1 MLHFNWNRPSPH
13 CSRVAETF
21 YFRLIRIHS
30 NAGNSISLD
39 LTSHYFHFEMFLD
52 LFKWHVWMENAK
64 IFHLQSLFNI
74 LLSLKIIFF
83 SLVQKWVAHL
93 VCQTSA
99 GRISTVVQ
107 WNIWSKFECRGGT
120 VFYQTTK
127 VQVNWLVLAVNL
139 SQRKSFNLF
148 FSMGS
153 GLTGSPEDI
162 IVIITIS
169 NFFISC
175 TTIYWISLP
184 FMIAFLGVRGLRL
197 FKSYNGAA
205 ICIFH
210 DCLKWR
216 GMEKFRTLTL
226 KTRRASLWNRRLGQL
241 WYWSGVSML

>member
-1 MLHFNWNRPSPH
+1 MYPVPRIDNIFFNFLWHSILPMLHFNWNRPSPH

-127 VQVNWLVLAVNL
+127 VQDNWLVLAVNL

-184 FMIAFLGVRGLRL
+184 FMIAFLGSG
-197 FKSYNGAA
+197 
-205 ICIFH
+205 ICN
-210 DCLKWR
+210 CLD
-216 GMEKFRTLTL
+216 LT
-226 KTRRASLWNRRLGQL
+226 TEQP
-241 WYWSGVSML
+241 YVYFMIV

>member
-127 VQVNWLVLAVNL
+127 VQDNWLVLAVNL

-148 FSMGS
+148 FSMRS

-184 FMIAFLGVRGLRL
+184 FMIAFLGWGV
-197 FKSYNGAA
+197 
-205 ICIFH
+205 C
-210 DCLKWR
+210 DCLN
-216 GMEKFRTLTL
+216 LT
-226 KTRRASLWNRRLGQL
+226 TEQP
-241 WYWSGVSML
+241 YVYFMIV

>member
-1 MLHFNWNRPSPH
+1 MFEWKMPKFFICKVSLI
-13 CSRVAETF
+13 F
-21 YFRLIRIHS
+21 YWVLK
-30 NAGNSISLD
+30 
-39 LTSHYFHFEMFLD
+39 
-52 LFKWHVWMENAK
+52 LF
-64 IFHLQSLFNI
+64 
-74 LLSLKIIFF
+74 FF

-127 VQVNWLVLAVNL
+127 VQDNWLVLAVNL

-184 FMIAFLGVRGLRL
+184 FMIAFLGWGV
-197 FKSYNGAA
+197 
-205 ICIFH
+205 C
-210 DCLKWR
+210 DCLN
-216 GMEKFRTLTL
+216 LT
-226 KTRRASLWNRRLGQL
+226 TEQP
-241 WYWSGVSML
+241 YVYFMIV

>member
-13 CSRVAETF
+13 CSCVAETF
-21 YFRLIRIHS
+21 YFRLIRIHSRLDYQPLFGKMSPHSSPSLFGEDQRPDPGDGGNRAYIHS

-127 VQVNWLVLAVNL
+127 VQDNWLVLAVN
-139 SQRKSFNLF
+139 
-148 FSMGS
+148 
-153 GLTGSPEDI
+153 
-162 IVIITIS
+162 
-169 NFFISC
+169 
-175 TTIYWISLP
+175 
-184 FMIAFLGVRGLRL
+184 
-197 FKSYNGAA
+197 
-205 ICIFH
+205 
-210 DCLKWR
+210 
-216 GMEKFRTLTL
+216 
-226 KTRRASLWNRRLGQL
+226 
-241 WYWSGVSML
+241 